1 VTRRATHLDQQG
13 APRMV
18 DVGSKPVTRRRAV
31 AAARVRM
38 QPQALAALLSG
49 AGPKGDP
56 FTVAR
61 IAGIGAAKRTSELIP
76 LCHPIALDH
85 VAVDLEADT
94 AAGTVTIR
102 AEAVATARTG
112 VEMEALTAAAVA
124 ALTIYDMSK
133 SLQRDVTI
141 EELVLVEKEG
151 GRSGRYRRAR

>member
-1 VTRRATHLDQQG
+1 
-13 APRMV
+13 
-18 DVGSKPVTRRRAV
+18 VTRRRAV

-49 AGPKGDP
+49 AGPKGDA

-85 VAVDLEADT
+85 VEVDVEADT

-151 GRSGRYRRAR
+151 GRSGRFRRAR